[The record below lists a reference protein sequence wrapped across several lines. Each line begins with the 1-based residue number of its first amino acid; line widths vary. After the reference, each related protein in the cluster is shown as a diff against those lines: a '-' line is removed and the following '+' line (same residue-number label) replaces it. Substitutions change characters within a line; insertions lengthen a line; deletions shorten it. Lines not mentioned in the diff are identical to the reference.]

1 MKRNAGPRAPA
12 QKTGPILKPNAVELD
27 HCPSQR
33 EPGSAR
39 GTSELGSLEEAH
51 CTPGPIDFVELN
63 RVALAAFP
71 AVLARVLPDG
81 KRVGAELVALN
92 PRRGDRHLGS
102 FKINR
107 YNGRWADF
115 ATGDQGGDP
124 VSLVAY
130 LANVSQVEAAR
141 AASPDAGPRGA
152 EGVAMSDAHDRFAPL
167 TARERSAHQMKERQK
182 PDDGELVVPVPPDA
196 PAPPASHIRP

>member
-1 MKRNAGPRAPA
+1 MKQRLEAQRWASRASAEDRANLKAKRGGVRRLPVAEGAGVGARHVRAR
-12 QKTGPILKPNAVELD
+12 KLK
-27 HCPSQR
+27 
-33 EPGSAR
+33 
-39 GTSELGSLEEAH
+39 EAH

-141 AASPDAGPRGA
+141 LLARMLGL
-152 EGVAMSDAHDRFAPL
+152 EGRRALR
-167 TARERSAHQMKERQK
+167 
-182 PDDGELVVPVPPDA
+182 
-196 PAPPASHIRP
+196 